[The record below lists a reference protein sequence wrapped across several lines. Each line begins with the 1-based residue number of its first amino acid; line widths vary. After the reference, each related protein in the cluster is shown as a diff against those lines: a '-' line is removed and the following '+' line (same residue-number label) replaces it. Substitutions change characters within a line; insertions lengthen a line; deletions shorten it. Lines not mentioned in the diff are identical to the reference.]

1 MAWLCVAAMPIPSH
15 SAINRSPADPSHGR
29 SRTSRT
35 NSVGPSSP
43 SGTAVVIMYD
53 VTPEPLPKCLSPV
66 IWYVAPGNGPSPSPS
81 GCARPGPKD
90 VATAARLRRDRPPLL
105 AGGRGGER
113 APCAVASTWAAPR
126 PAAPARSRG
135 PPRAS
140 RPPGPPRDR
149 RAASVRSTSQIG
161 RVLAPTLRHRPPMS
175 SGTATRRNP
184 ACASRSKSALSR
196 PRRA

>member
-43 SGTAVVIMYD
+43 SGTAVVIMYE

-81 GCARPGPKD
+81 GCAPALVRRMSPPLPGSD
-90 VATAARLRRDRPPLL
+90 VIVPHCSPAAAVANAAVRCCVHLDCPSSGRASQKPRTAACIE
-105 AGGRGGER
+105 ATR
-113 APCAVASTWAAPR
+113 ATEGSA
-126 PAAPARSRG
+126 
-135 PPRAS
+135 
-140 RPPGPPRDR
+140 
-149 RAASVRSTSQIG
+149 AASVRSTSQIG

-184 ACASRSKSALSR
+184 ACASRSKSPLSR